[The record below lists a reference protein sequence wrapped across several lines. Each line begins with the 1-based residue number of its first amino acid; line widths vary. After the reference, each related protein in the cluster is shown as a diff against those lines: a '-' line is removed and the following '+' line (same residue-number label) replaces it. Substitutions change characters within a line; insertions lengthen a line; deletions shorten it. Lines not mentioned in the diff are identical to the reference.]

1 MSNEVRR
8 VKIAAYQK
16 PKKGNYYCGDSY
28 YYKETD
34 KSFVCAI
41 ADGLGSGE
49 LAKES
54 SQAVMDVIEDF
65 PDLSIEALIKK
76 CNEALM
82 SKRGVVLGILK
93 IDFPT
98 ETYSY
103 SSIGNIGIMTVT
115 SEGRKKRNIPLAGY
129 LTGYPKKMRV
139 VYGKLERGLVFIM
152 FSDGVNE
159 RQLSSKLFHD
169 FNVDRIVK
177 QYENENGDV
186 RDDDTTLIAMKY
198 D

>member
-1 MSNEVRR
+1 MSESNDRLQISV
-8 VKIAAYQK
+8 YQK

-34 KSFVCAI
+34 KSFVCAL

-49 LAKES
+49 LAKIS
-54 SQAVMDVIEDF
+54 SQAVMDIIEEF
-65 PDLSIEALIKK
+65 PDLDIESLIKK
-76 CNEALM
+76 CNEALL

-93 IDFPT
+93 IDFSSN
-98 ETYSY
+98 TYSY

-115 SEGRKKRNIPLAGY
+115 SEGKKKRNIPLAGY
-129 LTGYPKKMRV
+129 LSGYPRKLRV
-139 VYGKLERGLVFIM
+139 VHGKLEPGLVFIM

-159 RQLSSKLFHD
+159 RQLSLKLFHD
-169 FNVDRIVK
+169 FDVRRIIE
-177 QYENENGDV
+177 QYDIENGGA